1 MLSASNRKSFLAGFK
16 MAIETRPAKGF
27 EGVAILVQGK
37 IVGKDKVIEY
47 ADKLSDSQVKGIIQS
62 KPEDLK

>member
-1 MLSASNRKSFLAGFK
+1 

-27 EGVAILVQGK
+27 EGIAILVQGK